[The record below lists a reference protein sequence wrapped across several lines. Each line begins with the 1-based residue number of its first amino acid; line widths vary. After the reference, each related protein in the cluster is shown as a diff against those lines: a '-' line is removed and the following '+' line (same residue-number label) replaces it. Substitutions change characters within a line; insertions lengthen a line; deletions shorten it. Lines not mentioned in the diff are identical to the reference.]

1 MTRLL
6 SILLVGALCALSGCV
21 TLQPWERGLLNSRL
35 MADPA
40 DPLATLADG
49 HVDGAREAIAGAE
62 GASADACGCN

>member
-6 SILLVGALCALSGCV
+6 ILVLSLVTLGGCV
-21 TLQPWERGLLNSRL
+21 TLEPWERGLLNSRL
-35 MADPA
+35 MGDPA